1 MGERMQGTCSLESH
15 LASEFDHLF
24 VYLFMGERVASSIA
38 IVPSPQRRHQPVL
51 LCRLALAHRA
61 HRAALGQLGPPRR
74 VGIVSG
80 AEDGVVGGGEAV
92 ILLPLLQLHLQ
103 LRLLPSRTDLSLTT
117 PYSLPRARAAVR
129 LFLRLQRVVP
139 RHRRLEATA
148 DLAGAAAQP
157 FPLFRAP
164 THQRRRA
171 SRRRAAAS
179 RHPPREVGRWQL
191 HRSGRLR
198 RRSSG
203 RCLHRRL
210 PCGFLLL
217 VVLVIRRVRRRAQ
230 GHGHHT
236 ARLLSFA
243 RLVVTLGGLLNI
255 LATRRLQRQRDS

>member
-103 LRLLPSRTDLSLTT
+103 L
-117 PYSLPRARAAVR
+117 R